1 MSTQINTI
9 LFDLDGTLID
19 TNELIISSFLHVLGS
34 YYPDRYKREDVLP
47 FMGPTLRETFETVNP
62 EKVEE
67 MIEAYKSF
75 NITNHDLLV
84 KEFPGVFETIRALK
98 EAGYKIGI
106 VTTKGMITVKMGL
119 ALTKLDQFFDVVV
132 ALDHVQNPK
141 PDPEPIFKALEQL
154 GAKPEEAMM
163 VGDNSHDILGGKNA
177 GTQTVAV
184 SWSLKGR
191 QFLEGFNPDYMIDH
205 MEDLLDILKVEKG

>member
-1 MSTQINTI
+1 MSTQVNTI

-47 FMGPTLRETFETVNP
+47 FMGPTLRETFESVNP

-67 MIEAYKSF
+67 MIEAYKDF

-84 KEFPGVFETIRALK
+84 KEFPGVFETIRTLK

-141 PDPEPIFKALEQL
+141 PDPEPILKALEQL
-154 GAKPEEAMM
+154 QANPEEAMM

-177 GTQTVAV
+177 GTQTVGVA
-184 SWSLKGR
+184 WSLKGK
-191 QFLEGFNPDYMIDH
+191 QFLEGFDPDYLIDH
-205 MEDLLDILKVEKG
+205 MEDLLDILKVNKG

>member
-1 MSTQINTI
+1 MSTQVNTI

-19 TNELIISSFLHVLGS
+19 TNELIITSFLHVLGS
-34 YYPDRYKREDVLP
+34 YYPDRYTREDVLP
-47 FMGPTLRETFETVNP
+47 FMGPTLRETFESINP

-67 MIEAYKSF
+67 MIEAYKEF
-75 NITNHDLLV
+75 NITNHDLHV
-84 KEFPGVFETIRALK
+84 KEFPGVFETIRTLK
-98 EAGYKIGI
+98 ESGYKIGI

-141 PDPEPIFKALEQL
+141 PDPEPILKALEQL
-154 GAKPEEAMM
+154 QAKPEEAMM

-184 SWSLKGR
+184 AWSLKGK
-191 QFLEGFNPDYMIDH
+191 QFLEGFDPDYIIDH
-205 MEDLLDILKVEKG
+205 MADLLDILKADKG